1 MRSVNARNTPDL
13 KKKNKI
19 KQNLTKNE
27 SNLLILNYH
36 LVRNARILTLDKLKA
51 REIYSVLILSLKN
64 KPTSQ
69 KYFETLF
76 PNYTFEWKQIYL
88 LPRIITINSYQHN
101 FQYKILHNTLDL
113 NKKLYIF
120 CFFCHSNCETVA
132 HRVFLRCMCQSTM
145 EST

>member
-1 MRSVNARNTPDL
+1 MGSINARNTPDL
-13 KKKNKI
+13 KKTKTKI

-27 SNLLILNYH
+27 SNLRILNHH

-51 REIYSVLILSLKN
+51 REIYSVLILCLKN
-64 KPTSQ
+64 IPTSQ

-101 FQYKILHNTLDL
+101 FQ
-113 NKKLYIF
+113 
-120 CFFCHSNCETVA
+120 
-132 HRVFLRCMCQSTM
+132 
-145 EST
+145 